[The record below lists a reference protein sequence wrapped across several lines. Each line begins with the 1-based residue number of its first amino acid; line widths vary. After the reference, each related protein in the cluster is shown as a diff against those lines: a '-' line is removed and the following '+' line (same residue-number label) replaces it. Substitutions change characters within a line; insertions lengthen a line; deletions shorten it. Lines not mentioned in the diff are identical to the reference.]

1 MLILLLTHR
10 LDMEPGKRIFKII
23 NCFEILYFQKLH
35 RTAVCQVGVVHDDG
49 EGGAEVPHGVHR
61 REGRPAHSVH
71 LCPR

>member
-1 MLILLLTHR
+1 MKNKEVRAILEWPALNMT
-10 LDMEPGKRIFKII
+10 PPY
-23 NCFEILYFQKLH
+23 FEILYFQKLH
-35 RTAVCQVGVVHDDG
+35 RTAVCQVGAVHDDG